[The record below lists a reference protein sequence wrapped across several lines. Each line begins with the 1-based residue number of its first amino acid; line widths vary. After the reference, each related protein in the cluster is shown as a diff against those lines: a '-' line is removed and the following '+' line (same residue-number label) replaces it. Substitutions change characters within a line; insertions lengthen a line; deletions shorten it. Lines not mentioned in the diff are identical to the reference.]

1 VASYAGKGCT
11 LWELLLL
18 LPFGGL
24 VTGAAALL
32 RVWNRRVEPSRGA
45 MLAMVSAPVATL
57 FIGWATITSAV
68 ILAIVVLQMAANW
81 PAARS
86 SGRGFTRAALG
97 LALVAEAADR
107 VQRVCNGFPETGA
120 RCTTTSMLT

>member
-1 VASYAGKGCT
+1 
-11 LWELLLL
+11 
-18 LPFGGL
+18 
-24 VTGAAALL
+24 
-32 RVWNRRVEPSRGA
+32 